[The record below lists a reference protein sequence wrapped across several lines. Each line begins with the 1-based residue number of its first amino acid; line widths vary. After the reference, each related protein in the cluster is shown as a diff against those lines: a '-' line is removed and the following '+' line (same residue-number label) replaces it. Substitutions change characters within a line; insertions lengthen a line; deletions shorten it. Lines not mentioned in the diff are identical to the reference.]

1 MIQSCKYLVG
11 LTVIPIKNCSFLY
24 ILTLPI
30 IERSY
35 VIAIAREFEKCN
47 LQPQSSVHNY
57 NTHAS
62 FLRTNVINY
71 RRYIL
76 LHITSRVHNDV
87 ILYCGG
93 MKMSQHLVLLIAYTC
108 NKI

>member
-1 MIQSCKYLVG
+1 MIQFCKYLAG

-24 ILTLPI
+24 ILTLLI
-30 IERSY
+30 IECSY

-57 NTHAS
+57 YPCIVS
-62 FLRTNVINY
+62 KDKRYFINY

-93 MKMSQHLVLLIAYTC
+93 MKMMSLC
-108 NKI
+108 NILCS